1 MNGSVVYAGKYKLKI
16 TPEGFSLWDVVEK
29 RWLIDASY
37 IRDDGRFRI
46 GRCMTKRVRDVSEMN
61 PTYTSRLVR
70 F

>member
-16 TPEGFSLWDVVEK
+16 TPEGFSLWDVEEK

-46 GRCMTKRVRDVSEMN
+46 SRYTTERVRDVSEKN
-61 PTYTSRLVR
+61 PAYTARSG
-70 F
+70 